1 MEEQKSG
8 SAAGRLA
15 VALVELINSC
25 RRGGEQLVIAR
36 DAFALRVEPVR
47 EQGEPQVSLAVAQ
60 IVDF

>member
-15 VALVELINSC
+15 VALVELVNSC

-36 DAFALRVEPVR
+36 DAFALCVEPVR